1 MKTRRTPGVG
11 SKLIEALV
19 PLRIF
24 AGIKKQVR
32 RTRRI
37 LRK

>member
-1 MKTRRTPGVG
+1 MKTRRTLGT
-11 SKLIEALV
+11 KLIEALV

-24 AGIKKQVR
+24 AGIKR
-32 RTRRI
+32 GRTRRI